1 MDQVIEVAGE
11 RLTLAPERAV
21 VWQSAGAAFVAD
33 LHWGKSSAFRAA
45 GLPLGDDPT
54 AHDLARLSGLLS
66 RSSARELFLL
76 GDLFH
81 ARAGKSRDV
90 LDAARRWRD
99 RHRDL
104 AVTLI
109 RGNHDRAAGDPPENL
124 DIRVVAEPYLI
135 GPFALRHHPAPT
147 PGRYTF
153 AGHIHPAVRLAGPG
167 RQRLTLPCFHFTA
180 GVGRLPAFGRFTGS
194 AVVAPRPGD
203 RVFAVAGS
211 DVVEVGVPS

>member
-1 MDQVIEVAGE
+1 MDQVIEIAGE
-11 RLTLAPERAV
+11 LLTLAPERAV
-21 VWQSAGAAFVAD
+21 AWPSARAAFVAD

-54 AHDLARLSGLLS
+54 AHDLARLTELLV
-66 RSSARELFLL
+66 RCNARELFLL

-90 LDAARRWRD
+90 LDAARAWRD
-99 RHRDL
+99 RHPEL

-109 RGNHDRAAGDPPENL
+109 RGNHDRAAGDPPDDL
-124 DIRVVAEPYLI
+124 HIRVVPEPFVL
-135 GPFALRHHPAPT
+135 GPFALRHHPERT

-167 RQRLTLPCFHFTA
+167 RQRLTLPCFHLA
-180 GVGRLPAFGRFTGS
+180 AEVGLLPAFGRFTGS

-211 DVVEVGVPS
+211 DVIEVGVPS